1 LRQNREQQQ
10 KNFCEINLHQT
21 DTIEQHLWN

>member
-1 LRQNREQQQ
+1 MRQCREQQQ
-10 KNFCEINLHQT
+10 QNFCEINLHQT